1 MSIYTDPPEWED
13 AGKKPPSSKRGEGWK
28 PGDRVPA
35 SWLNWFW
42 FSTVNSLREIAGAFV
57 SHRDATS
64 GVHGVPEGE
73 TIATARYV
81 DGKLDAH
88 IADKNNPHS
97 VTKSQVGLGNVENY
111 GVAAQA
117 DAEAG
122 SANNKYMTPLRV
134 AQAIAALGASRSWV
148 ETTFYPRSFWASSA
162 SASGYV
168 KFPNGIIIQWG
179 LSPSVGHDGNT
190 SAAFPIAFPTDCLRV
205 IAVKQNSTTSHDDN
219 FAVVRGFSKTRADFR
234 MEGVPGS
241 QSGTRYVAY
250 LAIGY

>member
-1 MSIYTDPPEWED
+1 MSVYTNPPEWE
-13 AGKKPPSSKRGEGWK
+13 AQGKKPPSSKRTEGWK

-73 TIATARYV
+73 TIATVRYV

-111 GVAAQA
+111 GVATQA
-117 DAEAG
+117 EAEAG
-122 SANNKYMTPLRV
+122 SVNNKYMTPLRV

-179 LSPSVGHDGNT
+179 LSPSGTSVGVSVT
-190 SAAFPIAFPTDCLRV
+190 FPIAFPNACLVVVTSKAQRETYE
-205 IAVKQNSTTSHDDN
+205 ARTTNLSRTGMTLVN
-219 FAVVRGFSKTRADFR
+219 N
-234 MEGVPGS
+234 PGGINTGRS
-241 QSGTRYVAY
+241 RWV
-250 LAIGY
+250 AIGY